1 MSLTPY
7 NPLEFDPARKTA
19 RYIRGVSTAAM
30 VLVMSL
36 LIFNLFDHVNAD
48 QILVVQAPISGRLT
62 WYTSAGVK
70 WQGFG
75 RVTHYRKRT
84 QFWFSNLKDQG
95 EPRDQSIKV
104 RFNDGG
110 HATISGSVAWE
121 MPLDAEHLTAIHTR
135 YGSQEAVEQQLVRT
149 VLEKA
154 VYMTGPLMSSKES
167 YAERRND
174 LIKFIDDQLTNGVY
188 QTQTRETK
196 EPDPITGQP
205 KTVRIVEL
213 VERNGRVLRE
223 DVSTLSLFGIKAY
236 NLSLNEI
243 AYDNTVEAQIQQ
255 QQAAIMQVQT
265 ALAEAKK
272 AEQAAITAQKNG
284 EAEAARAKWEQE
296 VIKAKAVTEAQ
307 QKLEVAR
314 LDAQAA
320 DQYKLTQTR
329 RAEGDAEY
337 KRKVMAADGAL
348 QQKLDALVKINQF
361 YAEALRDHPTSW
373 VPSVVMGNQPGTPGG
388 SALPLI
394 DLLTAKTAKELG
406 IELEVTGAQATARP
420 QR

>member
-1 MSLTPY
+1 MNLTHGY
-7 NPLEFDPARKTA
+7 TVEFDPTQRPTGYLKG
-19 RYIRGVSTAAM
+19 ILIAAM
-30 VLVMSL
+30 LLVVVPL
-36 LIFNLFDHVNAD
+36 AFNLFEHVNAD
-48 QILVVQAPISGRLT
+48 EILVVQSPIVGKLS

-75 RVTHYRKRT
+75 KVTHYRKRT
-84 QFWFSNLKDQG
+84 QFWFSNLRDQG
-95 EPRDQSIKV
+95 ATGDQSIKV

-167 YAERRND
+167 YAERRNE

-213 VERNGRVLRE
+213 VEENGKVLRE
-223 DVSTLSLFGIKAY
+223 DVSTLNRFGIKAF
-236 NLSLNEI
+236 NLSLNEV
-243 AYDNTVEAQIQQ
+243 AYDKTVEAQIQQ

-284 EAEAARAKWEQE
+284 EAEAAKAKWEQE
-296 VIKAKAVTEAQ
+296 VIKARAVTEAQ

-314 LDAQAA
+314 LDTQAA
-320 DQYKLTQTR
+320 DQYKLAQIR

-373 VPSVVMGNQPGTPGG
+373 VPSVVMGNQQGTPGG
-388 SALPLI
+388 AALPLI

-406 IELEVTGAQATARP
+406 LELEVSGAQATARR